1 MRAGCT
7 WAQAPLALLLTARL
21 LPAPGGSRVAARA
34 LFRSP
39 APDVAAALQA
49 DMPALLA
56 ELFAGSLV
64 PGVDVQALPHAPAQ
78 LAQVPPAL
86 ARALGA
92 ADERE
97 EPESGPGGLEA
108 AISGQWQ
115 RIRAAAVRAQ

>member
-7 WAQAPLALLLTARL
+7 WAQAPLALLLTTRL

-39 APDVAAALQA
+39 TPDVAAALQA

-56 ELFAGSLV
+56 DMFAGSLL
-64 PGVDVQALPHAPAQ
+64 PGVDAQALPHPPAQ
-78 LAQVPPAL
+78 LAQVPAAL

-92 ADERE
+92 ADEGE
-97 EPESGPGGLEA
+97 EPASGPGGLEA

>member
-7 WAQAPLALLLTARL
+7 WAQVPLALLLTTRL
-21 LPAPGGSRVAARA
+21 LPSPGACRVAARA

-49 DMPALLA
+49 DMPAVLA
-56 ELFAGSLV
+56 DMFAGSLV
-64 PGVDVQALPHAPAQ
+64 PGKNAQTLPHPPAQ
-78 LAQVPPAL
+78 VAQVPPAL
-86 ARALGA
+86 ARALAAGA
-92 ADERE
+92 EGDE
-97 EPESGPGGLEA
+97 PAVAPSSLEA